1 MELKKEILT
10 TQMSSNQS
18 ENPNGI
24 DNIAPRKQNFPQ
36 FENLKATLKAD
47 T

>member
-10 TQMSSNQS
+10 TQINQS